1 MEKQIKLAKQGDFM
15 QRNGTLVLNQET
27 FYSTTDE
34 EKKQARRVIIE
45 EGVTSLGIG
54 AFAESQN
61 LVEVILPE
69 TLTDLGFATFM
80 NCHNLQ
86 RINIPD
92 NIKVITQMTFYRCSS
107 LTEIELPLQ
116 LEEIY
121 LGAFFGCCNL
131 RYITL
136 PDSVKTI
143 GEGVFGGCQCIDQ
156 LIHDYPHLIKH
167 ANIFDYEIKDLI
179 RIFKENLDNAD
190 LFDLAHNLSGGQWAS
205 LLANIPELAYRCPW
219 KKITPSAWAWLL
231 ARQPQFAQ
239 WCPWNKLNGLYLVD
253 LLRQQGQFAEK
264 CTLKR
269 ATPACQTAILAKLP
283 HLARFLD
290 WEKIY
295 VPDIFHDYKADLAQF
310 KLEYIPT
317 LAEWQ
322 SLMYS
327 FYSPGNGRR
336 KGLFADGVEDA
347 ATYMIYKSMD
357 KENAKLFLKEQFFN
371 EKWDFLED
379 LCDISPDELI
389 NLPGKKKMPFFI
401 ALSCP
406 DNIFYKFFQSADFT
420 LHDKTGN
427 SVLFPALVH
436 DLLNGRLDRFNFL
449 TQKGVDPDEK
459 NLAGF
464 SCNDMIK
471 HFSNKI

>member
-1 MEKQIKLAKQGDFM
+1 MIH
-15 QRNGTLVLNQET
+15 NGALVLNKDT

-34 EKKQARRVIIE
+34 EKKQARRVIVE
-45 EGVTSLGIG
+45 DGVTSLGIG

-61 LVEVILPE
+61 LIEITLPE

-92 NIKVITQMTFYRCSS
+92 NIKVISQMTFYRCSS
-107 LTEIELPLQ
+107 LTKIELPGL

-136 PDSVKTI
+136 PDSVKTV
-143 GEGVFGGCQCIDQ
+143 GDQAFGGCQCIDQ

-167 ANIFDYEIKDLI
+167 ANVFDYETEDLL

-190 LFDLAHNLSGGQWAS
+190 FFDLVHNLNGNQWAS

-219 KKITPSAWAWLL
+219 EKLTGSAWAKLL
-231 ARQPQFAQ
+231 ACQPQFAEH
-239 WCPWNKLNGLYLVD
+239 CSWNKLNGLYLVD
-253 LLRQQGQFAEK
+253 LLSAQPQFAEK
-264 CTLKR
+264 CRLKR
-269 ATPACQTAILAKLP
+269 ATSTCQTAILAKLP

-290 WEKIY
+290 FEKIY
-295 VPDIFHDYKADLAQF
+295 AADIFHDYKVDIAQF
-310 KLEYIPT
+310 KLEHIPT
-317 LAEWQ
+317 PTEWQ
-322 SLMYS
+322 HLLHA
-327 FYSPGNGRR
+327 FYSPEKGRY

-357 KENAKLFLKEQFFN
+357 KANAKLFLKEQFFN
-371 EKWDFLED
+371 EKWIFLEE
-379 LCDISPDELI
+379 LCDISPDELT

-401 ALSCP
+401 ALESP
-406 DNIFYKFFQSADFT
+406 DNIFFKFFQSADLT
-420 LHDKTGN
+420 LRDKAGN
-427 SVLFPALVH
+427 SLLFPALVH
-436 DLLNGRLDRFNFL
+436 DLLNGSLNRFEFL
-449 TQKGVDPDEK
+449 CNKGLNPDEK

-464 SCNDMIK
+464 SCNDMLQ
-471 HFSNKI
+471 HYTCKI